1 MSNFDLQL
9 LLDGDRRALAKA
21 ITLVESK
28 LDTHR
33 QQAQGILEQVLPH
46 SGNSIRIGITGVP
59 GVGKST
65 FIEAFG
71 LYLIEQGKRVAVLAV
86 DPSSPIAGGS
96 ILGDKT
102 RMEELSRRE
111 EAFIRPSPAEGALG
125 GVAQKTRES
134 MLLCE
139 AAGYDVILVETVGV
153 GQSEYQVAGM
163 VDFFMVLMLPGG
175 GDELQGIKKGI
186 MELADALVINK
197 ADGDSEKLAT
207 LTQRQYTSAMN
218 LLRHTSFWTPRVMT
232 CSALKTINVDAVW
245 GMVVDYYFQ
254 AMEKQA
260 FQVKRAQ
267 QNRDWMHQLVN
278 EMLLLTLS
286 QNPQVKGML
295 LDSKSAVQ
303 NVVLHAGM
311 QYGASID
318 AVDPNGGDL
327 TYQWEVKRESE
338 ATQQG
343 GDLEDLPDAILGR
356 VDILD
361 NGKIALMAPN
371 DPGAYRLFARVYGAS
386 GLAGHAN
393 IPFLVESMQQ

>member
-1 MSNFDLQL
+1 MKPFDLQP
-9 LLDGDRRALAKA
+9 LLDGNRRALAKA

-28 LDTHR
+28 LDSHR

-46 SGNSIRIGITGVP
+46 TGNSVRIGITGVP

-71 LYLIEQGKRVAVLAV
+71 QYLIEQGKRVAVLAV

-102 RMEELSRRE
+102 RMEELSRRD

-125 GVAQKTRES
+125 GVAQKTRET

-153 GQSEYQVAGM
+153 GQSEYQVAAM

-197 ADGDSEKLAT
+197 ADGDSERIAS
-207 LTQRQYTSAMN
+207 LTRQQYTSAMN

-232 CSALKTINVDAVW
+232 CSALKGINIEAVW
-245 GMVVDYYFQ
+245 GMVIDYYTQ
-254 AMEKQA
+254 AQEQGS
-260 FQVKRAQ
+260 FLNKRAE

-278 EMLLLTLS
+278 EMLLLKLS
-286 QNPQVKGML
+286 GNPEIKSL
-295 LDSKSAVQ
+295 LPELEQAVE
-303 NVVLHAGM
+303 NRSVTA
-311 QYGASID
+311 YAAARKIID
-318 AVDPNGGDL
+318 KL
-327 TYQWEVKRESE
+327 
-338 ATQQG
+338 
-343 GDLEDLPDAILGR
+343 
-356 VDILD
+356 
-361 NGKIALMAPN
+361 
-371 DPGAYRLFARVYGAS
+371 
-386 GLAGHAN
+386 
-393 IPFLVESMQQ
+393 

>member
-1 MSNFDLQL
+1 MSIFDLEA
-9 LLDGDRRALAKA
+9 LLDGNRRALAKA

-28 LDTHR
+28 LDSHR
-33 QQAQGILEQVLPH
+33 EQAQEILEQVLPQ
-46 SGNSIRIGITGVP
+46 SGKSIRIGITGVP

-71 LYLIEQGKRVAVLAV
+71 LYLISQGKRVAVLAV

-186 MELADALVINK
+186 LELADALVINK
-197 ADGDSEKLAT
+197 ADGDSENLARISRT
-207 LTQRQYTSAMN
+207 HYTSAMN
-218 LLRHTSFWTPRVMT
+218 LLRHNTFWTPRVMT
-232 CSALKTINVDAVW
+232 CSALESVGIDAVW

-254 AMEKQA
+254 ALDQEA
-260 FQVKRAQ
+260 FQAKRAR

-278 EMLLLTLS
+278 EMLLLRLT
-286 QNPQVKGML
+286 QNPAVKELLPSLERQV
-295 LDSKSAVQ
+295 
-303 NVVLHAGM
+303 
-311 QYGASID
+311 
-318 AVDPNGGDL
+318 
-327 TYQWEVKRESE
+327 EER
-338 ATQQG
+338 
-343 GDLEDLPDAILGR
+343 
-356 VDILD
+356 
-361 NGKIALMAPN
+361 KIT
-371 DPGAYRLFARVYGAS
+371 AYAAARR
-386 GLAGHAN
+386 
-393 IPFLVESMQQ
+393 IMDEF

>member
-1 MSNFDLQL
+1 MTEFNLQGL
-9 LLDGDRRALAKA
+9 LEGNRRSLAKA

-28 LDTHR
+28 LDSHR
-33 QQAQGILEQVLPH
+33 EQAQDILEAVLPH
-46 SGNSIRIGITGVP
+46 TGNSIRIGITGVP

-102 RMEELSRRE
+102 RMEELSRRD
-111 EAFIRPSPAEGALG
+111 EAFIRPSPSEGTLG
-125 GVAQKTRES
+125 GVAQKTRET

-207 LTQRQYTSAMN
+207 MTQRQYTSAMN

-232 CSALKTINVDAVW
+232 CSATHNINIDAVW
-245 GMVVDYYFQ
+245 GMLVDYYFQ
-254 AMEKQA
+254 AIAERA
-260 FQVKRAQ
+260 FDAKRAE

-278 EMLLLTLS
+278 ELLLLRLS
-286 QNPQVKGML
+286 QNPAVKALVPELELG
-295 LDSKSAVQ
+295 V
-303 NVVLHAGM
+303 
-311 QYGASID
+311 
-318 AVDPNGGDL
+318 
-327 TYQWEVKRESE
+327 ERSE
-338 ATQQG
+338 ITAY
-343 GDLEDLPDAILGR
+343 AAARRIM
-356 VDILD
+356 
-361 NGKIALMAPN
+361 AL
-371 DPGAYRLFARVYGAS
+371 V
-386 GLAGHAN
+386 
-393 IPFLVESMQQ
+393 